1 MPDGKGGWHFPP
13 RPPATGKNTIVLFYG
28 YVNPP
33 WDRHGQDAMIEFA
46 QDSLTR
52 NGCTGR
58 LRVAREG
65 LNGTLMGSYSS
76 IRKFTAELTEW
87 HAANPSGHRVHGQS
101 EDNPWSFKYVD
112 NQPDSV
118 LEKELKVFPVSELVT
133 YGFPRNAAASI
144 SAGGKHLSPAEYHKA
159 MEDPN
164 AVMIDVRNFNES
176 IIGKFGEWGPQCFLT
191 QSYLVTHRTKDSL
204 RHRQSY
210 EFFLC
215 AYVPICAAPP
225 KIEVL
230 DPKMRRST
238 EFPQWVEQNVDKL
251 KGKKVLMYCTGGIR
265 CERASAFL
273 KEKGLTDVNQCEGGI
288 HNYLEEYAEDG
299 GYWVGANYTFDK
311 RFSHGAKNKEV
322 ISKCVVCAEPW
333 ERYAARR
340 KCRWC
345 KMEILV
351 CRTCDRGDKA
361 KGEMKVPIPKDKLVC
376 PLCVDPEH
384 RKVNQHGVQG

>member
-33 WDRHGQDAMIEFA
+33 WNRHGQDAMIEFA

-176 IIGKFGEWGPQCFLT
+176 IIGKFGECAARSGFLRSHT
-191 QSYLVTHRTKDSL
+191 LSLTERRIRCAIVSHMNFSCVHMCQSVQ
-204 RHRQSY
+204 HRQ
-210 EFFLC
+210 
-215 AYVPICAAPP
+215 
-225 KIEVL
+225 
-230 DPKMRRST
+230 R
-238 EFPQWVEQNVDKL
+238 
-251 KGKKVLMYCTGGIR
+251 
-265 CERASAFL
+265 
-273 KEKGLTDVNQCEGGI
+273 
-288 HNYLEEYAEDG
+288 
-299 GYWVGANYTFDK
+299 
-311 RFSHGAKNKEV
+311 
-322 ISKCVVCAEPW
+322 SKCSIRKCGDQLSFLSGLSRTPTSS
-333 ERYAARR
+333 RARR
-340 KCRWC
+340 C
-345 KMEILV
+345 
-351 CRTCDRGDKA
+351 
-361 KGEMKVPIPKDKLVC
+361 
-376 PLCVDPEH
+376 
-384 RKVNQHGVQG
+384 